1 VRRDWRLFL
10 GDLTE
15 SCGKIAEYRLAADR
29 AEFDRRGM
37 AFDAIVRNVE
47 ILGEAAGKLP
57 EHVREAAPVVPW
69 DAIIGMRHRI
79 AHAYFGIDAD
89 ILWDVVENEVP
100 LLIEELNRLHRDI
113 EGGVIPLIPGKR

>member
-1 VRRDWRLFL
+1 
-10 GDLTE
+10 
-15 SCGKIAEYRLAADR
+15 
-29 AEFDRRGM
+29 
-37 AFDAIVRNVE
+37 
-47 ILGEAAGKLP
+47 
-57 EHVREAAPVVPW
+57 
-69 DAIIGMRHRI
+69 MRHRI